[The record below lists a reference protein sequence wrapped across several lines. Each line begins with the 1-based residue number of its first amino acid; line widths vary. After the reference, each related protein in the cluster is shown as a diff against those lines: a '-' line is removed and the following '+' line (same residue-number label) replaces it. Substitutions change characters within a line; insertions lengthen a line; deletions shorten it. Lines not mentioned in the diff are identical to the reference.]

1 MILIVIFRSEINRVV
16 NFKDKGIVALQEQV
30 SSLETE
36 LATKDSE
43 LVQERQIKEDLFHQA
58 SAVAQ
63 SQDSERKYLIL
74 WIFSKIHFSIVLVKY
89 FFERLNGAVVS
100 ASK

>member
-1 MILIVIFRSEINRVV
+1 MDDIYFRSEITRVV
-16 NFKDKGIVALQEQV
+16 NQKQKDIITLQDQV
-30 SSLETE
+30 TSLETE

-63 SQDSERKYLIL
+63 TQDSERK
-74 WIFSKIHFSIVLVKY
+74 
-89 FFERLNGAVVS
+89 
-100 ASK
+100 